1 MKKHKVKIPLT
12 DEQYELYC
20 KVRDEYT
27 ELLDGMTTEERKQF
41 FNKLLFRKPI
51 DFEKE
56 IDGTVYCVTTH
67 FNSQAKTS
75 VFDRIERLIG
85 QQRK

>member
-1 MKKHKVKIPLT
+1 MGAFKVKIPLT
-12 DEQYELYC
+12 DDQYELYC
-20 KVRDEYT
+20 TVRDEYT
-27 ELLDGMTTEERKQF
+27 ELLDGMTKEERNQF
-41 FNKLLFRKPI
+41 FNKLLFSKPI
-51 DFEKE
+51 NFEKE

-85 QQRK
+85 QQGK

>member
-1 MKKHKVKIPLT
+1 MGKRKMKIELT
-12 DEQYELYC
+12 EEEYNQYLL
-20 KVRDEYT
+20 VRQEYT
-27 ELLDGMTTEERKQF
+27 KLLDGMTTEERKQF